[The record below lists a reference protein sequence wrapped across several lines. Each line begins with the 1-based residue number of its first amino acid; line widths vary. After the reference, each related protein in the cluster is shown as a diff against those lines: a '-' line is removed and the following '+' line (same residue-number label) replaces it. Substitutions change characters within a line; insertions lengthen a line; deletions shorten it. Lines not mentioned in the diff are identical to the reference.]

1 MAEIK
6 QLGNSAETAEIS
18 PTQRAT
24 RREVQDTLSESNK
37 LPPKPDNPE
46 LRLEDLKALRL
57 GHEQDQVEKAFRQV
71 DGFSELTNPET
82 AEKFKPEDA
91 QALYEYLFPNPDE
104 AESWDD
110 DILPRLQEMREL
122 PNSPGLQEKYGKSRF
137 HAVVGQKEGATVAYT
152 QFSTMP
158 LENGQVV
165 AFWQYGG
172 VPDKK
177 FMQERYSRDESYR
190 QRDIGR
196 ALYALRHKIAA
207 DDAKEMGFEKGV
219 AGTILEAEMI
229 GQGDN
234 PDDIRYTKKRL
245 DIHRKLGAKAIMLR
259 MEDGSLE
266 TAHLQPRLSA
276 DSNPI
281 QLTMMYRPLHYDKS
295 KLGQEEPMDK
305 SLAQALIMSYVDNFD
320 REGFDPK
327 DVAEAR
333 QILLEKFNRAKEA
346 VLLPPEKLPT
356 ITELA
361 KHDSLLR
368 AQVERDYGSIEEQE
382 ALIKEALSQEE
393 NPDAR
398 TLGM

>member
-1 MAEIK
+1 MPEVHDDTYPDELPTPAQGESLQGQNSLK
-6 QLGNSAETAEIS
+6 Q
-18 PTQRAT
+18 
-24 RREVQDTLSESNK
+24 
-37 LPPKPDNPE
+37 KPDNPE
-46 LRLEDLKALRL
+46 LRLEDLKALGL
-57 GHEQDQVEKAFRQV
+57 GHEQEQVEKAFGQIG
-71 DGFSELTNPET
+71 GFCEFTNPET
-82 AEKFKPEDA
+82 AEKFDPKDA

-104 AESWDD
+104 AESWED
-110 DILPRLQEMREL
+110 DILPRLQEMRDL
-122 PNSPGLQEKYGKSRF
+122 PNSPGLKEKYGDSRF
-137 HAVVGQKEGATVAYT
+137 HAIVGQKEGATVAYT

-172 VPDKK
+172 VPDEK
-177 FMQERYSRDESYR
+177 FMQERYGKTESYR
-190 QRDIGR
+190 QRDVGR

-234 PDDIRYTKKRL
+234 PNDIRYTKKRL

-295 KLGQEEPMDK
+295 KINTEEPMDK
-305 SLAQALIMSYVDNFD
+305 SLAQSLIMSYIDNFI

-327 DVAEAR
+327 DVEEAR
-333 QILLEKFNRAKEA
+333 QILLEKFSRAKEA

-361 KHDSLLR
+361 RHDPLLR
-368 AQVERDYGSIEEQE
+368 AQVERDYGSLEEHE
-382 ALIKEALSQEE
+382 ALVKKSLSEPE
-393 NPDAR
+393 NAGAR